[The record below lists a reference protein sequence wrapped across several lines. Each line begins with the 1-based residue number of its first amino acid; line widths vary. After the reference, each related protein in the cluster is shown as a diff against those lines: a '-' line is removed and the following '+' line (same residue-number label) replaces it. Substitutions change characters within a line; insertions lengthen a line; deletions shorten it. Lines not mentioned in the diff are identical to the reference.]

1 MTPKATATTDELARR
16 LAEAEATIAAL
27 LAGQIDAVV
36 DPTGKTPVLL
46 SKAQEALSQSEER
59 YRRIVE
65 TTNEGILT
73 IDRYR
78 LITFVNARFVAMIGY
93 SAAEM
98 LGRPLVQFFPGT
110 TEAVAAHQ
118 RRVEHSRQGEFEEN
132 EVEFVRRDGS
142 VLFTVLNSSPIRD
155 AAGDYAGTL
164 AMMTD
169 KTRRKQGEEALRQ
182 SLADLVEQDARF
194 RQLAGAIREVFF
206 LVDPQVTKIYYV
218 SPAYEEIFG
227 QSSTTLYANPRAWG
241 DLVHPDDRARVFGV
255 IAPHGTMVPFDVE
268 FRITRPD
275 GSDRSIRARGFPIY
289 DEAGAL
295 YRFAGVA
302 DDITERTTLEAQVRQ
317 AGKMDAIGRLASG
330 VAHDFNNLLTVILGF
345 TELVT
350 ADVDIATQHGK
361 DLGEIIKAA
370 QRAAGLTKQLLAFSR
385 QQVLRAAPVDVNGL
399 ITDMTGMLARLIGE
413 NIQIE
418 LALES
423 DVPLATADRGQL
435 EQVVMN
441 LVVNARDAMP
451 DGGTLTIETSHVDLE
466 NSSFHE
472 ETVVHGSYV
481 MLAITDTGVG
491 MTRDVQR
498 RLFEPFFTT
507 KETGKGTG
515 LGLSTTYGIVKQS
528 KGYIWVYSELDRGTT
543 FKVYL
548 PRASREVPVELTVPV
563 LRAPAKTAAE
573 TVLLVEDEAGVRK
586 LSKRIL
592 ESAGY
597 RVLEAANGGEAEQ
610 LFVEHA
616 GRIDL
621 LVTDVVMPG
630 IGGPELLRRLRDRTP
645 TLRVLYM
652 SGYTEQSAARIA
664 GIDRG
669 QPFVQ
674 KPFRAAELVRHVRD
688 ALDRQP

>member
-1 MTPKATATTDELARR
+1 VTTKAATVDQLLRR

-27 LAGQIDAVV
+27 VAGQVDAVV
-36 DPTGKTPVLL
+36 DAASQTPVLL

-73 IDRYR
+73 IDGDR
-78 LITFVNARFVAMIGY
+78 LITFVNPRFVAMLGYPAEQLIGQPIVRF
-93 SAAEM
+93 
-98 LGRPLVQFFPGT
+98 LPGT
-110 TEAVAAHQ
+110 TAAVAAHQ
-118 RRVEHSRQGEFEEN
+118 RRIEQARRGEFEEN
-132 EVEFVRRDGS
+132 EVEFVRPDGTLLS
-142 VLFTVLNSSPIRD
+142 TILSTSPIRD
-155 AAGDYAGTL
+155 AAGDHAGTL
-164 AMMTD
+164 AMITD
-169 KTRRKQGEEALRQ
+169 NTRRNQTEEALRK
-182 SLADLVEQDARF
+182 SVAELVEQDARF
-194 RQLAGAIREVFF
+194 RQLADAIREVFF
-206 LVDPQVTKIYYV
+206 LVDPQVTQIYYV
-218 SPAYEEIFG
+218 SPAYEAIFG
-227 QSSTTLYANPRAWG
+227 QSCGALYANPRAWI
-241 DLVHPDDRARVFGV
+241 DLTHPDDRARVLDQ
-255 IAPHGTMVPFDVE
+255 IAPHGTVVPFDIE

-275 GSDRSIRARGFPIY
+275 GASRSIRARAFPIY
-289 DEAGAL
+289 DAAGVVC
-295 YRFAGVA
+295 RFAGVA
-302 DDITERTTLEAQVRQ
+302 DDITERTTLEGQVRQ

-350 ADVDIATQHGK
+350 ADADISAQHGA

-370 QRAAGLTKQLLAFSR
+370 QRAAALTRQLLAFSR
-385 QQVLRAAPVDVNGL
+385 QQVLRAAPVDVNAL

-418 LALES
+418 LALGAA
-423 DVPLATADRGQL
+423 VPMAIVDRGQL

-451 DGGTLTIETSHVDLE
+451 DGGTLMLETSYVDLE

-472 ETVVHGSYV
+472 ETVAHGSYV

-491 MTRDVQR
+491 MPPDVQR

-507 KETGKGTG
+507 KEAGKGTG

-528 KGYIWVYSELDRGTT
+528 KGYIWVYSEPGRGTT

-548 PRASREVPVELTVPV
+548 PQASRDLPAE
-563 LRAPAKTAAE
+563 RAPAPARAAVKTVSE

-586 LSKRIL
+586 LAKRIL
-592 ESAGY
+592 DGAGY
-597 RVLEAANGGEAEQ
+597 RVLEAADGAEAEK
-610 LFVEHA
+610 LFAEHA
-616 GRIDL
+616 GSIDL

-630 IGGPELLRRLRDRTP
+630 IGGPELLRRLQDLAP

-669 QPFVQ
+669 EPFVQ
-674 KPFRAAELVRHVRD
+674 KPFRAAELLHFVRQG
-688 ALDRQP
+688 LDR